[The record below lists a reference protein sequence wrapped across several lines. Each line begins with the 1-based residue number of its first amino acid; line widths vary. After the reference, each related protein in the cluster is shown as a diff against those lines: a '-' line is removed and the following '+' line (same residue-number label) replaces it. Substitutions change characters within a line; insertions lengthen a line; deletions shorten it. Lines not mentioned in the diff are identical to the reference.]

1 LPCFGRVSLG
11 AGSDKDTG
19 QQQITTMRTELL
31 SKHNIHDAND
41 LSIAGVEEVYDAI
54 VNGEANEI
62 SGLELS
68 EVPNPTKQCDGR

>member
-1 LPCFGRVSLG
+1 
-11 AGSDKDTG
+11 
-19 QQQITTMRTELL
+19 MRTELL